1 MDEDALNMSV
11 RKFLKEVGV
20 TSQRVIEQAVR
31 EAGAAGRLEGKTRL
45 KARVTL
51 TLDSLDVAHTV
62 EGDIACG

>member
-20 TSQRVIEQAVR
+20 TSQRVIERAVR
-31 EAGAAGRLEGKTRL
+31 EGVADGRLKGKKKV

-51 TLDSLDVAHTV
+51 TLDTLDVAHTV
-62 EGDIACG
+62 DADIVCG

>member
-31 EAGAAGRLEGKTRL
+31 EGVADGRLEGKKKV

-51 TLDSLDVAHTV
+51 TLDELDIAHTV
-62 EGDIACG
+62 DADIACG